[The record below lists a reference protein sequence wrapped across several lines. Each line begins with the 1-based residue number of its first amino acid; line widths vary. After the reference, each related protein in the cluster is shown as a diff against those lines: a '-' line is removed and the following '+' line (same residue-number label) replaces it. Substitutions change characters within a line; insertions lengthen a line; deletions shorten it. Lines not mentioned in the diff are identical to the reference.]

1 MKRSIISL
9 LCPVVFASIA
19 VSMNADVLTLK
30 DGREIKGEILS
41 ETPDAV
47 LIEYYVT
54 PTIKDQKSYS
64 RDEIVRI
71 ASIPADEKAFQAI
84 GSLATP
90 DTVLDTS
97 FYDLLIDKKIPEF
110 LGRFPYS
117 KHLTELRDD
126 LRSLEEERS
135 RVRRGDRRING
146 GWITASQIAA
156 DPYQSRAKIKF
167 SEMKELGGT
176 KDTVG
181 ALQSYELLEK
191 EFPGSVVMPD
201 AIALA
206 QVQIDQLQDKL
217 SIAKTNF
224 DIIDKRRQGALAL
237 APADQA
243 REIKDALQNEKIAAT
258 NAIASATAD
267 GSKFYPIFQNSKE
280 SLDALQALI
289 TAEKKRL
296 TTLQNI
302 PMSDGMAAAAQ
313 SAKFISEGKLKDAQ
327 DQLTQSQALWPANI
341 DNTRLKLQL
350 DELTKSQAATAAAVA
365 AEAKAAASSPKKP
378 TPSPTPVAP
387 AKP

>member
-1 MKRSIISL
+1 MKRSILSL
-9 LCPVVFASIA
+9 LCTVVFASMA
-19 VSMNADVLTLK
+19 VSMKADVLTLK

-41 ETPDAV
+41 ETPDSI

-54 PTIKDQKSYS
+54 PTIKDQKTYS

-71 ASIPADEKAFQAI
+71 ASIPADEKAFQSI
-84 GSLATP
+84 WSLATP

-117 KHLTELRDD
+117 KHLTELRED
-126 LRSLEEERS
+126 LRSLDEERS

-146 GWITASQIAA
+146 VWITAAQIAA
-156 DPYQSRAKIKF
+156 DPYQSGAKIKF
-167 SEMKELGGT
+167 SEMRELAGT

-181 ALQSYELLEK
+181 ALQCYELLEK

-201 AIALA
+201 AITFA
-206 QVQIDQLQDKL
+206 QIQIDQLQEKL

-224 DIIDKRRQGALAL
+224 DIIDKRRQSALAL

-243 REIKDALQNEKIAAT
+243 REIKDALQNEKVAAT

-280 SLDALQALI
+280 SMDALQALI
-289 TAEKKRL
+289 TAEKTRL
-296 TTLQNI
+296 TTLQKI
-302 PMSDGMAAAAQ
+302 PMSEGMAAAAQ
-313 SAKFISEGKLKDAQ
+313 SAKSISEGKLKEAQ
-327 DQLTQSQALWPANI
+327 DQLAQSQTLWPANI

-350 DELTKSQAATAAAVA
+350 DELAKSQAASTAAAA
-365 AEAKAAASSPKKP
+365 AEAKAAAAAPKKP
-378 TPSPTPVAP
+378 APSPTPVAP
-387 AKP
+387 VKP